1 MSIFVSKEQTKGEY
15 LLEKL
20 TNMAKWVTS
29 EVGKENLSVDII
41 TGINGRTALEVT
53 AFAATLEANADLVTH
68 RNWSGLVQLMETN
81 NASFELQEVVVAVQ
95 QRPTM
100 HEKFWRYIDL
110 FVTVV
115 RQ

>member
-1 MSIFVSKEQTKGEY
+1 MSEQQTKGEF

-41 TGINGRTALEVT
+41 TGITGRSAFEVT
-53 AFAATLEANADLVTH
+53 AIAA
-68 RNWSGLVQLMETN
+68 SGLVQLMEAN
-81 NASFELQEVVVAVQ
+81 NAPFELQEVIVAVQ
-95 QRPTM
+95 QRPAM

>member
-1 MSIFVSKEQTKGEY
+1 MSQTKGEF

-41 TGINGRTALEVT
+41 TGITGRSALQVT
-53 AFAATLEANADLVTH
+53 AFAAILEANADLATH
-68 RNWSGLVQLMETN
+68 RNWSGLVQLMEVN
-81 NASFELQEVVVAVQ
+81 NAPFELQEVIVAVQ
-95 QRPTM
+95 QRPAM
-100 HEKFWRYIDL
+100 HDKFWRYIDL
-110 FVTVV
+110 FVTIV

>member
-1 MSIFVSKEQTKGEY
+1 MSETQTKGEF

-41 TGINGRTALEVT
+41 AGITGRSALEVT
-53 AFAATLEANADLVTH
+53 ALAATLEANADLATH
-68 RNWSGLVQLMETN
+68 RNWSGLVQLMEAN
-81 NASFELQEVVVAVQ
+81 NAPRELQEVIVAVQ
-95 QRPTM
+95 QRPAM
-100 HEKFWRYIDL
+100 HDKFWRYIDL

>member
-1 MSIFVSKEQTKGEY
+1 MSQDDSQTKGQF

-20 TNMAKWVTS
+20 SNMAKWVTS

-41 TGINGRTALEVT
+41 AGINGRSALEVT
-53 AFAATLEANADLVTH
+53 ALCATLEANADLATH
-68 RNWSGLVQLMETN
+68 RNWSGLVQLVDGDPRLHEM
-81 NASFELQEVVVAVQ
+81 QEVIVAVQ
-95 QRPTM
+95 QRPAM